1 MRTMLYQADS
11 LLRAGPW
18 AVESGYTSKKL
29 AQLGTMVAAF
39 GITYGAVMGSFGGVI
54 GERFL
59 QVVYSA
65 VKVPLLLLGTFML
78 SLPSFFVVN
87 TLFGLRSDFSHSLRA
102 LLATQ
107 AGLTIILSSFAP
119 FTILWYVSSS
129 NYRGA
134 ILFNTLMFGCASFT
148 AQWLLRRFYEPLIRR
163 NRRHRLLL
171 RTWLVIYAFVGI
183 QMAWVLRP
191 FIGYPDAPTQF
202 FRQDAWGNAYVRLA
216 NILWTFL
223 GG

>member
-1 MRTMLYQADS
+1 MWAMLFQAGS
-11 LLRAGPW
+11 LLRARPW
-18 AVESGYTSKKL
+18 AVEGGYTSRKL
-29 AQLGTMVAAF
+29 AQLGIMVAAF
-39 GITYGAVMGSFGGVI
+39 GITYGAVMGSFGGVL
-54 GERFL
+54 GDHFW

-65 VKVPLLLLGTFML
+65 VKVPFLLLGTFVL

-87 TLFGLRSDFSHSLRA
+87 TLFGLRSDFSRSLRA

-107 AGLTIILSSFAP
+107 AGLTIILASFAP

-134 ILFNTLMFGCASFT
+134 ILFNTLMFGCASVA

-163 NRRHRLLL
+163 NPRHRLLL
-171 RTWLVIYAFVGI
+171 RAWLVIYAFVGI

-216 NILWTFL
+216 NILWSFF